1 VEALVAAE
9 AFFKTSQTPDGT
21 VFAIQPAKRSRAVF
35 FLALMSVAVLFGILS
50 LPLFPFVKLVVIGL
64 WIIFLGMPVI
74 RSFSDGKLR
83 QPFTIVANRG
93 GLLVRDEFYPSG
105 VIAELALVAPTGL
118 VIAASP
124 GVAFAGTGVVGGS
137 VALGANLGAAML
149 QSASNAGRVMAERQN
164 ARAICLTLR
173 KRSHS
178 KPIPIVH
185 CLTAQTGQALM
196 TDLIEA
202 MK

>member
-9 AFFKTSQTPDGT
+9 AFFKTSRTPDGT

-35 FLALMSVAVLFGILS
+35 FVALMSLAVLLGILGQ
-50 LPLFPFVKLVVIGL
+50 PFFLLVKLVLIGL

-93 GLLVRDEFYPSG
+93 GLLVRDEFYPSDD
-105 VIAELALVAPTGL
+105 IAELALVEPSGTP
-118 VIAASP
+118 IATAT
-124 GVAFAGTGVVGGS
+124 GVAFAGTGIGGGS
-137 VALGANLGAAML
+137 MALGANLGAAML

-178 KPIPIVH
+178 KSIPIVH

-196 TDLIEA
+196 IDLIEA
-202 MK
+202 MN

>member
-9 AFFKTSQTPDGT
+9 AFFKTSRTPDGT
-21 VFAIQPAKRSRAVF
+21 VFAVQPAKRSRAAF
-35 FLALMSVAVLFGILS
+35 FLALMSLGVLLAIFA
-50 LPLFPFVKLVVIGL
+50 LPLFPFLTLVAVVL
-64 WIIFLGMPVI
+64 WVIFLGMPML

-93 GLLVRDEFYPSG
+93 GLLVRDEFYPSDD
-105 VIAELALVAPTGL
+105 IAELALVEPSGAP
-118 VIAASP
+118 IATT

-137 VALGANLGAAML
+137 MALGANLGAAML

-185 CLTAQTGQALM
+185 CLTAQTGRALM

>member
-1 VEALVAAE
+1 MAAE
-9 AFFKTSQTPDGT
+9 AFFKTKQTPDGT
-21 VFAIQPAKRSRAVF
+21 VFAVHPAKRSRAVF
-35 FLALMSVAVLFGILS
+35 FIALMSLGVLLAILA
-50 LPLFPFVKLVVIGL
+50 LPLFPFVTLVAVVL
-64 WIIFLGMPVI
+64 WIIFLGMPVL
-74 RSFSDGKLR
+74 RSLSDGKLR

-93 GLLVRDEFYPSG
+93 GLLVRDEFYPSDD
-105 VIAELALVAPTGL
+105 IAELALVEPSGAP
-118 VIAASP
+118 IASSTS
-124 GVAFAGTGVVGGS
+124 VAFAGTGVVGGS
-137 VALGANLGAAML
+137 MALGANFGAAML

-185 CLTAQTGQALM
+185 CLTAQTGRALM